1 LYSFEIVDI
10 DKVNICEFNSFSNK
24 TPFTTIQ
31 WIQFLSEDKNA
42 IPIIIRITNKN
53 ELIGYF
59 SGLIFKILGFKIFG
73 SPFKGWNTNYMGFDL
88 YNYDIIDELIEPTIQ
103 FVMRKTKCIYLEMV
117 DRNITPDKI
126 KNLKY
131 EVEVVKNLEIDID
144 KNDELLIKS
153 IKKDCREFI
162 RQFERRG
169 AYIEVTEPTDEFI
182 KVLYSQLCEVFKR
195 QNLIP
200 PYRIDKIQKCV
211 KYLKD
216 TGMMLCLQVKEPLG
230 SVIASYIFLGLNQRC
245 IAWCT
250 SSCRKYQ
257 HFRPNE
263 YLIWYGIRKFRDL
276 GYKIFDFT
284 GIRQYKYKWNPK
296 EVHYIRITATK
307 YVILKYLRDAILK
320 LYWVYLKVKAFI
332 LYGSKTSSDNNQG
345 L

>member
-1 LYSFEIVDI
+1 
-10 DKVNICEFNSFSNK
+10 
-24 TPFTTIQ
+24 
-31 WIQFLSEDKNA
+31 
-42 IPIIIRITNKN
+42 
-53 ELIGYF
+53 
-59 SGLIFKILGFKIFG
+59 
-73 SPFKGWNTNYMGFDL
+73 
-88 YNYDIIDELIEPTIQ
+88 
-103 FVMRKTKCIYLEMV
+103 
-117 DRNITPDKI
+117 
-126 KNLKY
+126 
-131 EVEVVKNLEIDID
+131 
-144 KNDELLIKS
+144 
-153 IKKDCREFI
+153 
-162 RQFERRG
+162 
-169 AYIEVTEPTDEFI
+169 
-182 KVLYSQLCEVFKR
+182 
-195 QNLIP
+195 
-200 PYRIDKIQKCV
+200 
-211 KYLKD
+211 
-216 TGMMLCLQVKEPLG
+216 
-230 SVIASYIFLGLNQRC
+230 LGLNQRC